1 MRKRYLIFE
10 MNKDYL
16 ELHCHTNY
24 SFQEGA
30 STISELIN
38 RAKEIGYRGLAL
50 TDHDNLCA
58 AIEFSEIAKMSDLKP
73 IIGAEVSLEGGSH
86 VTLLASNRRGYSNL
100 CKLISLGYFGKEK
113 NKPELT
119 KKHLYQYSD
128 GVFLLTGC
136 TNSELAKAW
145 YGNQID
151 KMQEII
157 KDYIDAF
164 GKQNVFVELQKHFVK
179 GDIKRNGKLIE
190 LSDKFNLLAVAT
202 NNVHY
207 HLPERRK
214 IQDVLI
220 SVKNNLSLA
229 NTHLQRKPNSHYY
242 LKSADEM
249 NDLFSEY
256 PSVVSN
262 SLDIAELC
270 EFDLTEKLDYK
281 LPSYPVPN
289 GYSTISYL
297 KEICLEAAYRKYG
310 GLNSKINDRLEEE
323 LNLIEKNKL
332 EGFFL
337 LYRDVIEIAHDIMI
351 EIGLSDPEISLEER
365 SPGRGRGSSVS
376 MLVGYLIGI
385 SHIDPIKFD
394 LSLERFIT
402 DDISNCLPDID
413 IDFPREIRE
422 LLIKRIHQKWGPEH
436 AVLTG
441 MIVTYK
447 MKSAIHDVAKAFGI
461 SSNKLLAHSGAVSG
475 IKKIDNDF
483 FNIAKQICGYP
494 KYLAQHPGGMIL
506 SSSPLTNYVPIQPSA
521 IEGRFICQ
529 WDKYSIDSAG
539 FAKIDLLSLG
549 TLSQMHE
556 TLDLIEKREGIY
568 IDLSRVDVEDK
579 YVYESLHRGDTIGV
593 FQVESAAQMQT
604 IKRIK
609 PINLNDMAYEV
620 GAVRPGVGV
629 NAGVAKFIAR
639 RNKSIDWNYDHE
651 LEIRSLKKTLGIL
664 LFQDQINQLAID
676 VGGFKP
682 VEANKLRIALQKSN
696 NLEVVCKYKEQ
707 FVKGALKKG
716 VSKGI
721 AKKIF
726 DKFNGDY
733 MFPEAH
739 AFAFGVTAYHMAWLK
754 YYYPKEFFT
763 AIFNQQP
770 MGFYNIETLKE
781 DAKRHG
787 INFLNPDVN
796 LSAVK
801 CKIVEVE
808 NIESIILG
816 LINVKGVGYVNS
828 LNIIKARE
836 VFGDFKSISD
846 LFNKAHVNRSVLEN
860 LTLSGALDK
869 MVSNRRS
876 SLWEI
881 GTNFKDKNTS
891 NSFPSMFESDL
902 PKLEEFSNWE
912 IMSGEYKSMGIYVKG
927 HIMKEV
933 RRRMD
938 FDLSTSIEVDKMEDG
953 SKVVIA
959 GLVIRRQKPLAK
971 SVFITIEDEFGHIP
985 IIVWDAVYDKYAYI
999 LSHPLIKVEGVISR
1013 REGTFNVV
1021 LIKAHEIKVNVDLS
1035 KAHNWH

>member
-1 MRKRYLIFE
+1 
-10 MNKDYL
+10 
-16 ELHCHTNY
+16 
-24 SFQEGA
+24 
-30 STISELIN
+30 
-38 RAKEIGYRGLAL
+38 
-50 TDHDNLCA
+50 
-58 AIEFSEIAKMSDLKP
+58 
-73 IIGAEVSLEGGSH
+73 
-86 VTLLASNRRGYSNL
+86 
-100 CKLISLGYFGKEK
+100 
-113 NKPELT
+113 
-119 KKHLYQYSD
+119 
-128 GVFLLTGC
+128 
-136 TNSELAKAW
+136 
-145 YGNQID
+145 
-151 KMQEII
+151 
-157 KDYIDAF
+157 
-164 GKQNVFVELQKHFVK
+164 
-179 GDIKRNGKLIE
+179 
-190 LSDKFNLLAVAT
+190 
-202 NNVHY
+202 
-207 HLPERRK
+207 
-214 IQDVLI
+214 
-220 SVKNNLSLA
+220 
-229 NTHLQRKPNSHYY
+229 
-242 LKSADEM
+242 
-249 NDLFSEY
+249 
-256 PSVVSN
+256 
-262 SLDIAELC
+262 
-270 EFDLTEKLDYK
+270 
-281 LPSYPVPN
+281 
-289 GYSTISYL
+289 
-297 KEICLEAAYRKYG
+297 
-310 GLNSKINDRLEEE
+310 
-323 LNLIEKNKL
+323 
-332 EGFFL
+332 
-337 LYRDVIEIAHDIMI
+337 
-351 EIGLSDPEISLEER
+351 
-365 SPGRGRGSSVS
+365 
-376 MLVGYLIGI
+376 
-385 SHIDPIKFD
+385 
-394 LSLERFIT
+394 
-402 DDISNCLPDID
+402 
-413 IDFPREIRE
+413 
-422 LLIKRIHQKWGPEH
+422 
-436 AVLTG
+436 
-441 MIVTYK
+441 
-447 MKSAIHDVAKAFGI
+447 
-461 SSNKLLAHSGAVSG
+461 
-475 IKKIDNDF
+475 
-483 FNIAKQICGYP
+483 
-494 KYLAQHPGGMIL
+494 
-506 SSSPLTNYVPIQPSA
+506 
-521 IEGRFICQ
+521 
-529 WDKYSIDSAG
+529 
-539 FAKIDLLSLG
+539 
-549 TLSQMHE
+549 MHE
-556 TLDLIEKREGIY
+556 ALDLIEKREGTY
-568 IDLSRVDVEDK
+568 IDLSRIDVEDK
-579 YVYESLHRGDTIGV
+579 YVYESLHRGDPIGV

-651 LEIRSLKKTLGIL
+651 LEIRSLEKTLGIL

-696 NLEVVCKYKEQ
+696 NLELICKYKEQ
-707 FVKGALKKG
+707 FVNGALKKG

-726 DKFNGDY
+726 EKFNGDY

-816 LINVKGVGYVNS
+816 LMNVKGVGYVNS

-881 GTNFKDKNTS
+881 GANFKGKNTS

-999 LSHPLIKVEGVISR
+999 LSYPLIKVEGVISR